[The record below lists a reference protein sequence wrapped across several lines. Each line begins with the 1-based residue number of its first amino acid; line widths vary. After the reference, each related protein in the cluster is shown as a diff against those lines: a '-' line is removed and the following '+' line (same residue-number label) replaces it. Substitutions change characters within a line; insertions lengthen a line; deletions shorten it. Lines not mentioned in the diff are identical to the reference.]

1 MIDTAQGIA
10 KVTEATSIV
19 EQGPEAAATK
29 KIGLIGGL
37 ALRAGVFYYEQI
49 LKRYAVEKRPLK
61 LVLTHADVN
70 TVLACI
76 GSEDRAGLGRYLGTL
91 ANELFDAGADLVA
104 VTAVA
109 PHLAIEEIARVARG
123 PVADV
128 LGCIPAGLAAAGIER
143 VAIFGNR
150 AVMNTNA
157 FGSIVIDRVVRL
169 EPPVLDAVHAMYNDI
184 ALFGKRG
191 TPTEVAFLE
200 RTARDLID
208 RGGAQAILL
217 AGTDL
222 SSFYAEQPPSFP
234 FLDVARLHID
244 EILRRAGAA

>member
-1 MIDTAQGIA
+1 MIDPAQGIL
-10 KVTEATSIV
+10 KVTEAISTV

-49 LKRYAVEKRPLK
+49 LKRYAAEKRPLK

-76 GSEDRAGLGRYLGTL
+76 GGEDRAGLGGYLGAL
-91 ANELFDAGADLVA
+91 ANELFAAGADLVA

-123 PVADV
+123 PVVDV

-157 FGSIVIDRVVRL
+157 FGSIPTHRVVRL

-191 TPTEVAFLE
+191 TPIAGSLPG
-200 RTARDLID
+200 AD
-208 RGGAQAILL
+208 RPRPDRPG
-217 AGTDL
+217 
-222 SSFYAEQPPSFP
+222 
-234 FLDVARLHID
+234 
-244 EILRRAGAA
+244 RRAGYPACRHGPVVVLCRAAAVLPVPGRGPAAYR

>member
-1 MIDTAQGIA
+1 M
-10 KVTEATSIV
+10 TEAISIV
-19 EQGPEAAATK
+19 EQGPEATATK

-76 GSEDRAGLGRYLGTL
+76 GGEDRAGLERYLGTL

-157 FGSIVIDRVVRL
+157 FGSIAMDRVVRL
-169 EPPVLDAVHAMYNDI
+169 EPPVLDAVHACTTTS
-184 ALFGKRG
+184 RCS
-191 TPTEVAFLE
+191 ES
-200 RTARDLID
+200 
-208 RGGAQAILL
+208 
-217 AGTDL
+217 AGR
-222 SSFYAEQPPSFP
+222 PP
-234 FLDVARLHID
+234 R
-244 EILRRAGAA
+244 